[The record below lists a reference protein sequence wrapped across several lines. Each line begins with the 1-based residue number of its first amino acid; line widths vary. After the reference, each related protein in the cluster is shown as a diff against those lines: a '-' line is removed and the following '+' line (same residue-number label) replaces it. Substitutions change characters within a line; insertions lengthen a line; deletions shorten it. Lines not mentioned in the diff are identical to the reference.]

1 MAIAERALI
10 KQDQLKTFVEQLKKT
25 AGENLVSVVLYG
37 SAVSQDFHH
46 GYSDLNL
53 LCVVKELS
61 AASMQALAHALKG
74 WASATPLFFTRSE
87 LAAAMETF
95 PIEMMD
101 IRDQHHLLAGE
112 NLFRAG
118 LKISPERHKA
128 QLEHEL
134 QSKLIILRQH
144 YMTSL
149 NDAIKIRGLMLES
162 ISSFIVLFRHTLI
175 EQGDAAPRGKRETV
189 ELLARK
195 SGFDPGPFRQLLDV
209 REGKSTPESLD
220 AHAVFAGYVQTIESV
235 ATTVRTP

>member
-10 KQDQLKTFVEQLKKT
+10 QQDQLKSFVEGLRKAIGQ
-25 AGENLVSVVLYG
+25 NLVSVVLYG

-53 LCVVKELS
+53 LCVVNDLS
-61 AASMQALAHALKG
+61 AASIQALAPALKG
-74 WASATPLFFTRSE
+74 WRSATPLFFTRTEFAS
-87 LAAAMETF
+87 AMDTF

-112 NLFRAG
+112 NLFPAG

-134 QSKLIILRQH
+134 QSKLMVLRQH
-144 YMTSL
+144 YMNSVSE
-149 NDAIKIRGLMLES
+149 AEKVMGLMLES

-175 EQGDAAPRGKRETV
+175 ELGETAPQGKRDTV
-189 ELLARK
+189 EQLARK
-195 SGFDPGPFRQLLDV
+195 CGFDPGPFRQLLDV
-209 REGKSTPESLD
+209 REGKSRRESLD
-220 AHAVFAGYVQTIESV
+220 AHAVFAAYVQAIESV
-235 ATTVRTP
+235 CAAVRS

>member
-10 KQDQLKTFVEQLKKT
+10 KQDQLKGLVERLKKV

-53 LCVVKELS
+53 LCLVKDLS
-61 AASMQALAHALKG
+61 AASMQTLGQALKG
-74 WASATPLFFTRSE
+74 WNSATPLFFTRSE
-87 LAAAMETF
+87 LAAAMDTF

-112 NLFRAG
+112 NLFPAG
-118 LKISPERHKA
+118 LKIAPERHKA

-134 QSKLIILRQH
+134 QSKLIVLRQH

-149 NDAIKIRGLMLES
+149 SDAAKVRALMLES
-162 ISSFIVLFRHTLI
+162 VSNFVVLFRHTLI
-175 EQGDAAPRGKRETV
+175 EQGDTAPRTKRDTV
-189 ELLARK
+189 EQLARK
-195 SGFDPGPFRQLLDV
+195 CGFDPGPFRQLLDV
-209 REGKSTPESLD
+209 REGKSKPESLD
-220 AHAVFAGYVQTIESV
+220 AHAVFAGYVQAIERV
-235 ATTVRTP
+235 TAAVRG